1 MQKKFLAKTL
11 AAVLGAG
18 ILTSAVPIFDGV
30 NFCEARI
37 MEEKIAPMY
46 DLTFD
51 ASKGV
56 EKSLMCNGK
65 EINFIAYENI
75 VYVANPKNAESQKL
89 SIYIPAAY
97 LHGGMINDYAAKT
110 APIFIPN
117 GVGGYMPGEIQAP
130 AESDRFSK
138 NPNASL
144 VALSRGLVVVS
155 PAIRGR
161 TTVTNCEYVG
171 KAPAL
176 IVDYKAAVRYIRY
189 NIDRIPAG
197 NADKIISNGTSAGGA
212 LSAAL
217 GSMGNAPEFEPY
229 LKEIGAADASDE
241 IFASSVYCPITNL
254 ENADMAYE
262 WIFYGENKYQPA
274 MWQLQDI
281 QARRGDKKIK
291 VDSDSANNPTAS
303 TAAVDM
309 TKDEIKISKILRDA
323 FPNYLNS
330 LNLRDEQGKLLTLD
344 KNGNGTFKDYIK
356 RKYIES
362 AQAALDSGEDLSD
375 VTWVKI
381 SGGKVVD
388 VDLKKYPAAA
398 TRMKAA
404 PAFDKMDLSSAEND
418 EFATADNSPRHFNKI
433 VQKNYGGATADAD
446 LIKIMNPLNFIGRAD
461 VTTAEHFRIRHGAVD
476 RDTALAIPAILALKL
491 QNSGVD
497 VNFFSP
503 WGKGHAGDYD
513 LDELFNWIDSICK

>member
-1 MQKKFLAKTL
+1 
-11 AAVLGAG
+11 
-18 ILTSAVPIFDGV
+18 
-30 NFCEARI
+30 
-37 MEEKIAPMY
+37 
-46 DLTFD
+46 
-51 ASKGV
+51 
-56 EKSLMCNGK
+56 
-65 EINFIAYENI
+65 
-75 VYVANPKNAESQKL
+75 
-89 SIYIPAAY
+89 
-97 LHGGMINDYAAKT
+97 
-110 APIFIPN
+110 
-117 GVGGYMPGEIQAP
+117 
-130 AESDRFSK
+130 
-138 NPNASL
+138 
-144 VALSRGLVVVS
+144 
-155 PAIRGR
+155 
-161 TTVTNCEYVG
+161 
-171 KAPAL
+171 
-176 IVDYKAAVRYIRY
+176 
-189 NIDRIPAG
+189 
-197 NADKIISNGTSAGGA
+197 
-212 LSAAL
+212 
-217 GSMGNAPEFEPY
+217 
-229 LKEIGAADASDE
+229 
-241 IFASSVYCPITNL
+241 
-254 ENADMAYE
+254 
-262 WIFYGENKYQPA
+262 

-303 TAAVDM
+303 TDM

-344 KNGNGTFKDYIK
+344 KNGNGTFKDFIK

-362 AQAALDSGEDLSD
+362 AQAALDSGEDLSG

-404 PAFDKMDLSSAEND
+404 PAFDKIDLSSAEND

-433 VQKNYGGATADAD
+433 VQKNSGGATADAD

-476 RDTALAIPAILALKL
+476 RDTALAVPAILALKL

-497 VNFFSP
+497 VDFFSP